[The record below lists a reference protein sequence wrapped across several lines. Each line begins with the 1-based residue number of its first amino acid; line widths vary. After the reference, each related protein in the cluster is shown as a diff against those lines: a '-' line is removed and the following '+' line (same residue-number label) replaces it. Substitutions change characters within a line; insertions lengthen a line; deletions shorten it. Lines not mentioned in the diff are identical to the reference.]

1 MLKVVFYDELNYTDN
16 FFMKVVQLNIKNF
29 RSEKQAK
36 LFFLTLTLSKK
47 LKRSI
52 YKNINWESNQNLK
65 SQFRFDFY
73 LVKAGKKFLLTV

>member
-36 LFFLTLTLSKK
+36 QFFLTLTLSKK
-47 LKRSI
+47 LKRSL

-65 SQFRFDFY
+65 SQFRFDFH